1 MPQDPSTA
9 SPTNG
14 RPLIPTDLFSHYGL
28 WFFIGCALIIGI
40 MMAYEVYRVR
50 KGKKK

>member
-1 MPQDPSTA
+1 VSQTPATA
-9 SPTNG
+9 PTTG
-14 RPLIPTDLFSHYGL
+14 GALIPPDLLSHYGL
-28 WFFIGCALIIGI
+28 WFFIGCMLIIGI